1 MIGERL
7 DPDGTSG
14 RARRGRGRRF
24 GWVVVAGVAIALAA
38 YVLLHT
44 PIGVRIDNALG
55 TAPDC
60 VWRCGPLHPIAIP
73 MAALFLVV
81 AAFVAAWVCVRVIA
95 LRGLERLVAWG
106 IVAFAF
112 VVVPAALL
120 GELSDLI
127 GHPLLRPP
135 LGTVLAS
142 LPAVVTAAVVIWR
155 MYSQGRLRELWPDR
169 PVIVL
174 PRLTPLS
181 ALLGIVAIGL
191 LALAT
196 GVGIAHPPA
205 GFDELGYHLSLSVMF
220 WHDGS
225 LALPLDRMN
234 AFPMASPGSAE
245 LWFGVLQQIG
255 GEALATL
262 GQLPFA
268 LLGAVGVTAF
278 ARRAGLSQRAAIIG
292 GLAFLCAPLVVN
304 EITRNDNDI
313 VAAALVIAGAT
324 LLAAPNREWSRA
336 RVMLVGLAIAL
347 MITTKLSVLPAAGA
361 IGLLLLII
369 VLRDRMVFSRRQA
382 VVALLAAAGIGL
394 LVVAPW
400 WIRNM
405 ARYGNPLYPAV
416 LPVLGRGV
424 SQASMPPKDLGHV
437 PATWLWP
444 FYPWF
449 EPQLNNSG
457 MGAVFAVAL
466 VPGVLLACFTAIRRP
481 LLILGV
487 VAALSLPLW
496 WIETRHEPR
505 FLLGVFGLVFAFLPF
520 VLVAVRQHLQN
531 TVAVLLGI
539 AVVASAGLTTVT
551 GLAASAG
558 SKIDR
563 SEYYRTKAHIDPA
576 VMALPSNIGLL
587 IDDSCPGNHGSS
599 RIYPLLGE
607 DLQRSVAR
615 VDCHATT
622 AEALAIMAKWRLKE
636 VYVSQGPDAAPII
649 DARYPA
655 DLFTL
660 EYSRTAPATKNGNG
674 AIFRIY
680 RLNSATLTPPKKH

>member
-1 MIGERL
+1 M
-7 DPDGTSG
+7 DSDGTGGS
-14 RARRGRGRRF
+14 ARRGRSRRF
-24 GWVVVAGVAIALAA
+24 GWVVVAGVAIALVA

-73 MAALFLVV
+73 MAALFLVA
-81 AAFVAAWVCVRVIA
+81 AAFVAAWVCVRLIA
-95 LRGLERLVAWG
+95 LRSLERVVAWG
-106 IVAFAF
+106 IAAYAFI
-112 VVVPAALL
+112 VVPAALL
-120 GELSDLI
+120 GELSDLV

-135 LGTVLAS
+135 IGPVLAS
-142 LPAVVTAAVVIWR
+142 LPAVGTVAVVVWHAHR
-155 MYSQGRLRELWPDR
+155 EGRLRQLWPAR
-169 PVIVL
+169 PAILL

-181 ALLGIVAIGL
+181 ALIGIVAVGL
-191 LALAT
+191 LALSA
-196 GVGIAHPPA
+196 GVGLSHPPA
-205 GFDELGYHLSLSVMF
+205 GFDELGYHLSLAVMF

-225 LALPLDRMN
+225 LVLPLDRMN

-245 LWFGVLQQIG
+245 LWFGLLQQIG

-278 ARRAGLSQRAAIIG
+278 ARRAGLSRKAAIIG

-304 EITRNDNDI
+304 EITRNDNDV

-324 LLAAPNREWSRA
+324 LLAAPNWEWSRG
-336 RVMLVGLAIAL
+336 RVVLVGLAVAL

-369 VLRDRMVFSRRQA
+369 VLRDRVAFSRRQA
-382 VVALLAAAGIGL
+382 VVALLVALGIGL
-394 LVVAPW
+394 LAVAPW

-424 SQASMPPKDLGHV
+424 SQAAMQPKDLGHV
-437 PATWLWP
+437 PAAWLWP

-487 VAALSLPLW
+487 VTVLSLPLW
-496 WIETRHEPR
+496 WLETRHEPR
-505 FLLGVFGLVFAFLPF
+505 FLPGVFGLVFAFLPF
-520 VLVAVRQHLQN
+520 VLVAVRQHVQ
-531 TVAVLLGI
+531 TAVAVLLGI

-558 SKIDR
+558 AKIDR
-563 SEYYRTKAHIDPA
+563 SDYYRSKAHIDPA
-576 VMALPSNIGLL
+576 AMALPSNIGLL

-607 DLQRSVAR
+607 DLDRSVAR
-615 VDCHATT
+615 IACDATT
-622 AEALAIMAKWRLKE
+622 AEALATMARWHLKE
-636 VYVSQGPDAAPII
+636 VYVSQGLDAGPII

-655 DLFTL
+655 DQFTL
-660 EYSRTAPATKNGNG
+660 EYSRTAPATKNGKG
-674 AIFRIY
+674 AIFRLYKPIQ
-680 RLNSATLTPPKKH
+680 

>member
-1 MIGERL
+1 M
-7 DPDGTSG
+7 DSDGTGGS
-14 RARRGRGRRF
+14 ARRGRSRRF
-24 GWVVVAGVAIALAA
+24 GWVVVAGVAIALVA

-73 MAALFLVV
+73 MAALFLVA
-81 AAFVAAWVCVRVIA
+81 AAFVAAWVCVRLIA
-95 LRGLERLVAWG
+95 LRSLERVVAWG
-106 IVAFAF
+106 IAAYAFI
-112 VVVPAALL
+112 VVPAALL
-120 GELSDLI
+120 GELSDLV

-135 LGTVLAS
+135 IGPVLAS
-142 LPAVVTAAVVIWR
+142 LPAVGTVAVVVWHAHR
-155 MYSQGRLRELWPDR
+155 EGRLRQLWPAR
-169 PVIVL
+169 PAILL

-181 ALLGIVAIGL
+181 ALIGIVAVGL
-191 LALAT
+191 LALSA
-196 GVGIAHPPA
+196 GVGLSHPPA
-205 GFDELGYHLSLSVMF
+205 GFDELGYHLSLAVMF

-225 LALPLDRMN
+225 LVLPLDRMN

-245 LWFGVLQQIG
+245 LWFGLLQQIG

-278 ARRAGLSQRAAIIG
+278 ARRAGLSRKAAIIG

-304 EITRNDNDI
+304 EITRNDNDV

-324 LLAAPNREWSRA
+324 LLAAPNWEWSRG
-336 RVMLVGLAIAL
+336 RVVLVGLAVAL

-369 VLRDRMVFSRRQA
+369 VLRDRVAFSRRQA
-382 VVALLAAAGIGL
+382 VVALLVALGIGL

-424 SQASMPPKDLGHV
+424 SQAAMQPKDLGHV
-437 PATWLWP
+437 PAAWLWP

-487 VAALSLPLW
+487 VTVLSLPLW
-496 WIETRHEPR
+496 WLETRHEPR

-520 VLVAVRQHLQN
+520 VLVAVRQHVQ
-531 TVAVLLGI
+531 TAVAVLLGI

-558 SKIDR
+558 AKIDR
-563 SEYYRTKAHIDPA
+563 SDYYRSKAHIDPA
-576 VMALPSNIGLL
+576 AMALPSNIGLL

-607 DLQRSVAR
+607 DLDRSVAR
-615 VDCHATT
+615 IACDATT
-622 AEALAIMAKWRLKE
+622 AEALATMARWHLKE
-636 VYVSQGPDAAPII
+636 VYVSQGLDAGPII

-655 DLFTL
+655 DQFTL
-660 EYSRTAPATKNGNG
+660 EYSRTAPATKNGKG
-674 AIFRIY
+674 AIFRLYKPIQ
-680 RLNSATLTPPKKH
+680 